1 LVVTPDDGISAT
13 LTEQSAPFQ
22 PVEQESQTL
31 PTGYISKSQDWTM
44 EAIITLSDHCSLNR
58 EQITWPARTWCSTF
72 TSRHF
77 PRWSG
82 SACSTPCVSGDLSVF
97 LVVTPDDGISATLTE
112 QSAPF
117 QPVEQESQTLP
128 TKFDKHP
135 HVPLLAKQVPPP
147 HGKLAENGQM
157 F

>member
-1 LVVTPDDGISAT
+1 
-13 LTEQSAPFQ
+13 
-22 PVEQESQTL
+22 
-31 PTGYISKSQDWTM
+31 
-44 EAIITLSDHCSLNR
+44 
-58 EQITWPARTWCSTF
+58 
-72 TSRHF
+72 
-77 PRWSG
+77 
-82 SACSTPCVSGDLSVF
+82 

-128 TKFDKHP
+128 TKFEKQP